1 MDACVTARSFS
12 RIKTK
17 PTIFLWIE
25 WTLLFV
31 AVPLA
36 LRIFWQPSL
45 FFVSLLIGTV
55 TVFVWLLCLK
65 KFDCRQFW
73 RGVSARGE
81 MRQLKKIFL
90 RFGVCSALI
99 AALVLFAFPGN
110 FFNMPLESPTVW
122 ASVMLLYPLL
132 SVYPQ
137 ELIYRAF
144 FFERYRKLFP
154 SCWSCVLSSAIVF
167 GLVHIIFQNP
177 LAVVLTLVGGVFF
190 AETYARTRSLRLVWL
205 EHALYGCLIFTIGLG
220 EFFYHARV
228 PAAH

>member
-1 MDACVTARSFS
+1 MDACATARSFS
-12 RIKTK
+12 RTKTK
-17 PTIFLWIE
+17 PSVFLWIE
-25 WTLLFV
+25 WMLLFI

-36 LRIFWQPSL
+36 LRIFWKPSL
-45 FFVSLLIGTV
+45 FFISLFAGTI
-55 TVFVWLLCLK
+55 TVFIWLLCLR

-73 RGVSARGE
+73 CGVSTRGE
-81 MRQLKKIFL
+81 WRQLKKILF

-99 AALVLFAFPGN
+99 AALVFFVFPDNLFNFPVEN
-110 FFNMPLESPTVW
+110 TAVW
-122 ASVMLLYPLL
+122 ASVMILYPLL

-154 SCWSCVLSSAIVF
+154 SCWATVLSSAIVF

-177 LAVVLTLVGGVFF
+177 IAVILTLVGGVFF

-228 PAAH
+228 PAAQ

>member
-1 MDACVTARSFS
+1 MDAVFERSFT
-12 RIKTK
+12 RTKTK
-17 PTIFLWIE
+17 PTVYLWIE
-25 WTLLFV
+25 WTLLFI

-36 LRIFWQPSL
+36 LRIFWKPSL
-45 FFVSLLIGTV
+45 FFIALFLSTIM
-55 TVFVWLLCLK
+55 VFVWLLFLR
-65 KFDCRQFW
+65 KFDCKQFW
-73 RGVSARGE
+73 RGVSTRGE
-81 MRQLKKIFL
+81 WRQLKKIFL

-99 AALVLFAFPGN
+99 GALVYFVFPGN
-110 FFNMPLESPTVW
+110 LFDFPLEQPVVW
-122 ASVMLLYPLL
+122 ASIMLLYPLL

-154 SCWSCVLSSAIVF
+154 SCWATVLSSAVVF
-167 GLVHIIFQNP
+167 ALVHIIFQNP
-177 LAVVLTLVGGVFF
+177 IAVLLTLIGGVFF

-228 PAAH
+228 PAAQ